1 MSAPL
6 RASLQS
12 GPARLPVSLNEVKLH
27 FRIEDDQSADD
38 ALILGYLN
46 AAIRAAEHFTRRALI
61 TQTWRVFMDDWPRR
75 LLGGDD
81 IQEGFHIGA
90 DLRRLGVEITLP
102 YPPLLSVTHVK
113 TYDDNDVA
121 TTWAASNYFVDTTS
135 IPGRIVARDGVSLP
149 VATRVANGIE
159 IEFVAGYGDDEA
171 DVPETVRTGILIMA
185 AHLHEH
191 RGDDDPAKAA
201 QASGATSYW
210 RAEKVFVA

>member
-1 MSAPL
+1 MPPARTESDIRLEPADNERL
-6 RASLQS
+6 ASLC
-12 GPARLPVSLNEVKLH
+12 GPLDRHLRQL
-27 FRIEDDQSADD
+27 
-38 ALILGYLN
+38 
-46 AAIRAAEHFTRRALI
+46 EH
-61 TQTWRVFMDDWPRR
+61 
-75 LLGGDD
+75 
-81 IQEGFHIGA
+81 
-90 DLRRLGVEITLP
+90 RLGVEITLP

-149 VATRVANGIE
+149 VATRVANGFE